1 MRFRTIGGAMAS
13 RKKRRVYAFPGSA
26 TNLEER
32 IAECKSKI
40 DDPSDK
46 DDKQWLLRWLKAAE
60 RRLAA
65 KERSHESKQVSRIES
80 RRQSS

>member
-46 DDKQWLLRWLKAAE
+46 DDKQWLLSAVWQLKSAATN
-60 RRLAA
+60 RSKLAG
-65 KERSHESKQVSRIES
+65 
-80 RRQSS
+80 